1 MHARLY
7 GLYVITDADCLPPAR
22 LIDAVEAA
30 LAGGARLVQYR
41 DKTGDRAAR
50 LQQARALVALCRR
63 YDAPLIVNDDV
74 SLARESGADG
84 VHLGRD
90 DAGIGAARERLGARA
105 LIGASCY
112 DDWTRA
118 RAAAD
123 AGADYVAFG
132 SFFESGTKPGAVR
145 ADLDLLRRAKQQL
158 NCPVAAIGGITP
170 DNGAGLVAA
179 GAAMLAVV
187 RGVFA
192 APDIGAAAAR
202 YAVLFPE
209 R

>member
-1 MHARLY
+1 MHRQLF

-22 LIDAVEAA
+22 LLDGVAQA

-41 DKTGDRAAR
+41 DKSDDHAR
-50 LQQARALVALCRR
+50 RLAQAKALTALCRR
-63 YDAPLIVNDDV
+63 HGTPLIVNDDIA
-74 SLARESGADG
+74 LARDSGADG

-90 DAGIGAARERLGARA
+90 DGDISVAREWLGPEAV
-105 LIGASCY
+105 IGVSCY
-112 DDWTRA
+112 DDWSRA
-118 RAAAD
+118 RTAAD

-132 SFFESGTKPGAVR
+132 SFFESSTKPNAVR

-158 NCPVAAIGGITP
+158 SCPAAAIGGVTP
-170 DNGAGLVAA
+170 ANGAELVAA
-179 GAAMLAVV
+179 GAAMLAVI

-192 APDIGAAAAR
+192 ADDIAAAAAD
-202 YAVLFPE
+202 YAALFSD